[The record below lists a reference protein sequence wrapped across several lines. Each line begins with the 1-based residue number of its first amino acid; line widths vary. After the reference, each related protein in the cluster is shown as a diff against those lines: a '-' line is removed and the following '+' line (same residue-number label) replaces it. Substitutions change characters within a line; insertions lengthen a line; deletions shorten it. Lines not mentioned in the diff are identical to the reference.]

1 MLKVCCSEEKKSR
14 LKNIETAP
22 TYFLISRKKM
32 INHYLIREIENVL
45 DMLKAHFFPNR
56 IFVDQKLP

>member
-22 TYFLISRKKM
+22 TYFLISRKK
-32 INHYLIREIENVL
+32 NDKSLSYS
-45 DMLKAHFFPNR
+45 
-56 IFVDQKLP
+56 